1 MSSRATGAT
10 ERSGTRCIARGNN
23 LAVNAFFRR
32 VPNVHALPRY
42 ERAIAA
48 VADLLTRQRIES
60 VFLGN
65 VACSAWLGR
74 KVERG
79 SLDVL
84 ALMTPQQ
91 KNPVTMMASHRGFR
105 IDREEV
111 EQSEEL
117 DLVPLHLDDE
127 EGSIAV
133 HVLVASN
140 ALYGRMVAAG
150 IPVSMSE
157 LSLRVPPPE
166 DLALLLSMAEDDQ
179 SQRDRE
185 MLTRLPEFDRRG
197 FNERLVSIGLP
208 QLVIAE

>member
-1 MSSRATGAT
+1 MQNVRAT
-10 ERSGTRCIARGNN
+10 
-23 LAVNAFFRR
+23 
-32 VPNVHALPRY
+32 PRY

-60 VFLGN
+60 VFLGGI
-65 VACSAWLGR
+65 ASSAWLGR
-74 KVERG
+74 KVDRG
-79 SLDVL
+79 PLDVL

-105 IDREEV
+105 IDQGEID
-111 EQSEEL
+111 QSEEL
-117 DLVPLHLDDE
+117 DLVPLNLDDE

-133 HVLVASN
+133 HILLASN

-150 IPVSMSE
+150 IPASMGQV
-157 LSLRVPPPE
+157 SLRIPPPE

-185 MLTRLPEFDRRG
+185 MLIRLPQFDRRA

>member
-1 MSSRATGAT
+1 MQ
-10 ERSGTRCIARGNN
+10 
-23 LAVNAFFRR
+23 
-32 VPNVHALPRY
+32 NVRALPRY

-48 VADLLTRQRIES
+48 VADLLTRQRIEN

-65 VACSAWLGR
+65 VACSCWLGR
-74 KVERG
+74 KVESG

-105 IDREEV
+105 IDREEI
-111 EQSEEL
+111 ERSEEL
-117 DLVPLHLDDE
+117 DLVPLNLDDS
-127 EGSIAV
+127 EGTIAV
-133 HVLVASN
+133 HILVASN

-150 IPVSMSE
+150 MATALGEVV
-157 LSLRVPPPE
+157 LRVPPPE

-185 MLTRLPEFDRRG
+185 MLIRLPEFDRRR